1 MNTTDALVHYG
12 GQPANF
18 LDTGGKATSET
29 VKESFRIILADE
41 RVKAVFV
48 NICGGLTDCGMIARG
63 ILLAFEELG
72 VKVPVVVRLRGTNED
87 EGERVIRGSGLRVEV
102 ERELDVAA
110 RRVVALAAGK
120 EV

>member
-1 MNTTDALVHYG
+1 MNTVDALVHYG
-12 GQPANF
+12 GEPANF

-29 VKESFRIILADE
+29 VKESFRIVLADP

-72 VKVPVVVRLRGTNED
+72 VRVPVVLRLRGTNEE
-87 EGERVIRGSGLRVEV
+87 EGQRVIRESGLGLEV
-102 ERELDVAA
+102 EGEFEVAA
-110 RRVVALAAGK
+110 RRVVELAKGK
-120 EV
+120 E